1 MQDLDIAKRTL
12 ANSDY
17 TCVLCRD
24 GALTVSERRGV
35 APLLEWLETG
45 ISPGFCAADK
55 VVGRATA
62 YLYCLL
68 GVKAVYAQVMS
79 TAAMEVLQTHG
90 IDSHCEK
97 EVPCIINRRGDGPC
111 PFEAAVWEILDP
123 ALALEAIHRKQIEMT
138 IR

>member
-1 MQDLDIAKRTL
+1 MSVDLERAKNSLL
-12 ANSDY
+12 AHSY

-24 GALTVSERRGV
+24 GALTVSEHRGV

-68 GVKAVYAQVMS
+68 GAKAVHGRVMS
-79 TAAMEVLQTHG
+79 EPALQVLRQHG
-90 IDSHCEK
+90 ITAQYETL
-97 EVPCIINRRGDGPC
+97 VRQIRNRQNTGSC
-111 PFEAAVWEILDP
+111 PMEAATADCQTPEH
-123 ALALEAIHRKQIEMT
+123 ALAAIREALKNLQS
-138 IR
+138 